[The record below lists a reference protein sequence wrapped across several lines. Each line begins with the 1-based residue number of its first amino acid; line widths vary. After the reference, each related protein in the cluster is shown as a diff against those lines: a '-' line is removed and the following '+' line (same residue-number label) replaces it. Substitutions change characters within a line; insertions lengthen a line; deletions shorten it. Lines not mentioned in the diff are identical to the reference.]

1 MSGSDKF
8 FKRKMKHSK
17 GLESGGEKRA
27 VADTVIPKVFSVK
40 MYQEGIVFSEI
51 RKAEKS
57 KYCLL
62 SLS

>member
-17 GLESGGEKRA
+17 GLESGEKRA

-40 MYQEGIVFSEI
+40 MYQGNQI
-51 RKAEKS
+51 
-57 KYCLL
+57 
-62 SLS
+62 